1 MVVRAPFFR
10 VKSQIIRLEIF
21 SRCAFA
27 PLREKLLFDS
37 VNANRF
43 EKHFSRGGAT
53 AQRNSF

>member
-10 VKSQIIRLEIF
+10 INSQTIQLEIF
-21 SRCAFA
+21 SLRRCA
-27 PLREKLLFDS
+27 